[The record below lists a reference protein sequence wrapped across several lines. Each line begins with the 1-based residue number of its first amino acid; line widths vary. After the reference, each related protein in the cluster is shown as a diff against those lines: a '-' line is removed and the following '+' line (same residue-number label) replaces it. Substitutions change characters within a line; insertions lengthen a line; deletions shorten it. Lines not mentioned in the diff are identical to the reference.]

1 MSYDLAI
8 QNGEIVTPR
17 GRYRAS
23 LGIEGGRIAA
33 IADTPVEASEVV
45 DASGL
50 LVLPGLIDSHVHFRD
65 PAYPEKE
72 DFLTGTA
79 AAARGGVTTVFEMPT
94 SDVAVTTRERFRRRR
109 AILEPKAIV
118 DFGMY
123 GGAGTNP
130 DDLADLAEEGA
141 IAFKT
146 FMCPPMPG
154 REQNWAGVYALTS
167 PELYTIFRAV
177 AATGRLGCVHAEDR
191 LLVQALQAEATAAA
205 LGPIDAYL
213 ATHPRVVE
221 IDPVQ
226 RAIRYAREVGMRLH
240 IVHITSREAVEL
252 VLRARAAGQ
261 PVSVEVVPLYLFFAR
276 EDLPELGP
284 LGRLVPSIQSAADR
298 EALWGY
304 LARGDVDTVS
314 SDHAAMSREDIEA
327 GWSGRGVPH
336 AGYASI
342 EHDSL
347 LMLTE
352 AQRGRLSLERLVAVM
367 SENPARLYGLYPR
380 KGAIRVGAD
389 ADLTLV
395 DPDRHAVIRGA
406 EMQSKVKFTVYEGW
420 EVHGLPV
427 YTFVRGTCVMRD
439 GAVIGRPGHG
449 QLVRPAG

>member
-342 EHDSL
+342 
-347 LMLTE
+347 
-352 AQRGRLSLERLVAVM
+352 
-367 SENPARLYGLYPR
+367 
-380 KGAIRVGAD
+380 
-389 ADLTLV
+389 
-395 DPDRHAVIRGA
+395 
-406 EMQSKVKFTVYEGW
+406 
-420 EVHGLPV
+420 
-427 YTFVRGTCVMRD
+427 
-439 GAVIGRPGHG
+439 
-449 QLVRPAG
+449 